1 MKTII
6 LSALALLFFACG
18 KNEFD
23 SYLIPQGTEDIIE
36 VALYPNSPVLIADG
50 KAQLTFKIRAY
61 TEVQARISVP
71 YYKDGVTMVRDSF
84 FMDTTTLNADRIPE
98 DQITIIAS
106 NGEKVQGRTFST
118 TASTGEMSFTCRIGD
133 ITSEPCKI
141 KLIKPEIPEFT
152 SIRIPV
158 VFHILY
164 TSDNKTISE
173 GINAQLMAEMLER
186 MNKVFAGTFA
196 PSPSSLDTKITFVQA
211 ETDNNNR
218 PLSEKGINRVDLD
231 AAKVSEY
238 GVDSYI
244 VRNLIWNPQKYL
256 NVWIYSTWNAIAEN
270 PMYVLDNGTE
280 IAGLDLETVN
290 DISDIEIEYPEEAG
304 IIIPLSSVFSIK
316 NGSSDTRLEFLFG
329 KFFGLLETS
338 SDDDYEG
345 EDTDYCSDTYVP
357 DYRPISISK
366 PTAIAKDSKE
376 KPIYFDSY
384 NIMDK
389 YTASTTISYE
399 QAIRIR
405 KVTDNCPLRMMR
417 E

>member
-61 TEVQARISVP
+61 TEIQARTSVP

-84 FMDTTTLNADRIPE
+84 FLDTTTLNADRIPE

-118 TASTGEMSFTCRIGD
+118 TANAGEMSFTCRIGE

-152 SIRIPV
+152 PIRIPV

-173 GINAQLMAEMLER
+173 GIKAQLLAEMLER

-211 ETDNNNR
+211 ETDLNDL
-218 PLSEKGINRVDLD
+218 PLSEKGINRVNLD
-231 AAKVSEY
+231 VANAK
-238 GVDSYI
+238 GDPLNSYI
-244 VRNLIWNPQKYL
+244 VKNLVWNPQKYL
-256 NVWIYSTWNAIAEN
+256 NVWIYKTSYAIAEN
-270 PMYVLDNGTE
+270 PEYVFDNGTE
-280 IAGLDLETVN
+280 IKGLDLKTVN
-290 DISDIEIEYPEEAG
+290 DISDIKIKYPKDAG
-304 IIIPLSSVFSIK
+304 IIVPLPSIFKIK
-316 NGSSDTRLEFLFG
+316 NGTSDTRLEFLFG

-338 SDDDYEG
+338 SYDDYEG

-357 DYRPISISK
+357 DFRSISVSK

-376 KPIYFDSY
+376 KPIYFDSF
-384 NIMDK
+384 NIMDN

-405 KVTDNCPLRMMR
+405 KVSDNCPLRMMR

>member
-23 SYLIPQGTEDIIE
+23 SYLIPQGTDDIIE

-61 TEVQARISVP
+61 TEVQARTSVP

-84 FMDTTTLNADRIPE
+84 FLDTTTLNADRIPE
-98 DQITIIAS
+98 EQITIIAS

-118 TASTGEMSFTCRIGD
+118 TANAGEMSFTCRIGE
-133 ITSEPCKI
+133 ITSAPCKI
-141 KLIKPEIPEFT
+141 KLIKPVIPEFT
-152 SIRIPV
+152 PIRIPV

-164 TSDNKTISE
+164 TGNNKSISE

-211 ETDNNNR
+211 ETDNNNL
-218 PLSEKGINRVDLD
+218 PLSEKGIHRVDLD
-231 AAKVSEY
+231 VAKVSEY

-244 VRNLIWNPQKYL
+244 VKNLVWNPEKYL
-256 NVWIYSTWNAIAEN
+256 NIWIYNTWNAIAEN

-304 IIIPLSSVFSIK
+304 IILPMTSIFNIK
-316 NGSSDTRLEFLFG
+316 NGTSDTRLEYLFG
-329 KFFGLLETS
+329 MFFGLLETS

-357 DYRPISISK
+357 DYRPITISK
-366 PTAIAKDSKE
+366 PTAIAQDSKE

-389 YTASTTISYE
+389 YTASTTITYE

>member
-61 TEVQARISVP
+61 TEVQARTSVP

-84 FMDTTTLNADRIPE
+84 FLDTTTLNADRIPE

-118 TASTGEMSFTCRIGD
+118 TASAGEMSFTCRIGD
-133 ITSEPCKI
+133 MTSEPCTV
-141 KLIKPEIPEFT
+141 KLIKPEIPVFT
-152 SIRIPV
+152 PIRIPV
-158 VFHILY
+158 IFHILY
-164 TSDNKTISE
+164 VSDNKTVSE
-173 GINAQLMAEMLER
+173 GINATLLEEMLER

-196 PSPSSLDTKITFVQA
+196 PSPSSLDTKITFVLA
-211 ETDNNNR
+211 ETDKNNLS
-218 PLSEKGINRVDLD
+218 LSEKGINRVDLD

-238 GVDSYI
+238 GVDNYI
-244 VRNLIWNPQKYL
+244 VKNLVWNPQKYL
-256 NVWIYSTWNAIAEN
+256 NVWIYSTWDAIAEN

-290 DISDIEIEYPEEAG
+290 DISDIEIEYPEETG
-304 IIIPLSSVFSIK
+304 IIIPLSSIFSIK

-338 SDDDYEG
+338 PDDDYEG
-345 EDTDYCSDTYVP
+345 DDTDYCSDTYVP

>member
-61 TEVQARISVP
+61 TEVQARTSVP
-71 YYKDGVTMVRDSF
+71 YYEDGVTMVRDSF
-84 FMDTTTLNADRIPE
+84 FLDTTTLNADRIPE

-118 TASTGEMSFTCRIGD
+118 TANAGEITFTCRIGD
-133 ITSEPCKI
+133 KASEPCTV
-141 KLIKPEIPEFT
+141 KLIKPEIPVFT
-152 SIRIPV
+152 PIRIPV

-164 TSDNKTISE
+164 TSKNKTLSE
-173 GINAQLMAEMLER
+173 GINTQLMAEMLER
-186 MNKVFAGTFA
+186 LNKVFAGTFA

-211 ETDNNNR
+211 ETDNNNL
-218 PLSEKGINRVDLD
+218 PLLEKGINRFDLD
-231 AAKVSEY
+231 AANVSEY
-238 GVDSYI
+238 GVDNFI
-244 VRNLIWNPQKYL
+244 VKNLIWDPQKYL
-256 NVWIYSTWNAIAEN
+256 NVWIYSARDPIAEN
-270 PMYVLDNGTE
+270 PKYVLDNETE
-280 IAGLDLETVN
+280 IAGLKLKKINDLSEIK
-290 DISDIEIEYPEEAG
+290 ISYPENAG
-304 IIIPLSSVFSIK
+304 IILPISSIFKIK
-316 NGSSDTRLEFLFG
+316 NGNGGTRLEFFVG
-329 KFFGLLETS
+329 KFFGLFETS
-338 SDDDYEG
+338 GKDDYKD
-345 EDTDYCSDTYVP
+345 EDTDYCSDTYIP
-357 DYRPISISK
+357 LYERIGILK
-366 PTAIAKDSKE
+366 RTAIPHDSDE
-376 KPIYFDSY
+376 KPIYYDSF

-389 YTASTTISYE
+389 FTASTTISYE

-405 KVTDNCPLRMMR
+405 KVSDNCPLRMMR

>member
-6 LSALALLFFACG
+6 LSALALLFFACC

-61 TEVQARISVP
+61 TEVQARTSVP

-106 NGEKVQGRTFST
+106 NGEKVEGRTFST

-196 PSPSSLDTKITFVQA
+196 PSPSSLDTKITFIQA
-211 ETDNNNR
+211 ETDLNNL
-218 PLSEKGINRVDLD
+218 PISEKGINRVNLD
-231 AAKVSEY
+231 VANAK
-238 GVDSYI
+238 GDPLNSYI
-244 VRNLIWNPQKYL
+244 VKNLVWNPEKYL
-256 NVWIYSTWNAIAEN
+256 NIWIYKTQNAIANN
-270 PMYVLDNGTE
+270 PGYVMDNGTE
-280 IAGLDLETVN
+280 IAGLSLKKVIDLSEVK
-290 DISDIEIEYPEEAG
+290 ISNPGNVG
-304 IIIPLSSVFSIK
+304 IVLPITSVFKIK
-316 NGSSDTRLEFLFG
+316 NGTSDTRLEFLFG

-345 EDTDYCSDTYVP
+345 DDTDYCSDTYVP